1 MLFEIMSEK
10 KWSAPYI
17 GRSFVFSESLSG
29 YSIYEMTTSATVYSE
44 MTIKRCWYCKIYQ
57 YTKKTQKNKKSP
69 TLIIFYIYFTPIV
82 FYLY

>member
-1 MLFEIMSEK
+1 MSEK
-10 KWSAPYI
+10 KKWSASYI
-17 GRSFVFSESLSG
+17 GRSFVFSESQSG
-29 YSIYEMTTSATVYSE
+29 YSVYEMTTSATVYSE

-57 YTKKTQKNKKSP
+57 YTKKKTQKNKKSP